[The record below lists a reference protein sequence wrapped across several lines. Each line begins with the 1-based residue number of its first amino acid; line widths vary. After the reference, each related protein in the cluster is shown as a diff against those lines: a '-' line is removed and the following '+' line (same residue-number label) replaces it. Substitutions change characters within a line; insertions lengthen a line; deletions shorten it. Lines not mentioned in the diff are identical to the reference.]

1 MKSLVNFLANELKNV
16 FILSKMAEKD
26 EFEDTN
32 PLKKKKKIHTSDSF
46 AFRTVLILKSHMKT
60 QHAYFVKWRL

>member
-32 PLKKKKKIHTSDSF
+32 PLKKKKNPH
-46 AFRTVLILKSHMKT
+46 
-60 QHAYFVKWRL
+60 

>member
-16 FILSKMAEKD
+16 FILSEMAEKD

-32 PLKKKKKIHTSDSF
+32 PP
-46 AFRTVLILKSHMKT
+46 
-60 QHAYFVKWRL
+60 